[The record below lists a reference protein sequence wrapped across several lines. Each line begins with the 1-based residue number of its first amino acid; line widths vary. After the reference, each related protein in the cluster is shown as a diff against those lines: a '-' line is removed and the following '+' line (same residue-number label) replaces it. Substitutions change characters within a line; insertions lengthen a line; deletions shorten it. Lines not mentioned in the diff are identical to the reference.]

1 LKLLVTAAYLALAVL
16 AATFA
21 HAHSWYSKGCCEDQD
36 CHPVPC
42 SEITRIPDGWTWH
55 NITFEKFKLRESQD
69 AGCHVCVSVAKYG
82 RCIYLPWGS

>member
-1 LKLLVTAAYLALAVL
+1 MKVLVAVL
-16 AATFA
+16 IWLLASTSA
-21 HAHSWYSKGCCEDQD
+21 HAHSWYSKQCCEDQD

-42 SEITRIPDGWTWH
+42 GEITPTPDGWTWH

-69 AGCHVCVSVAKYG
+69 AGCHVCTSIQKYG